1 MKFIIDAG
9 HGGSGRNGDPGAI
22 GPTGL
27 MEKDVTLD
35 IATRLA
41 SIAMM
46 RGHFPVLTRM
56 RDEYQSLKYRTD
68 YANREGGKCFV
79 SIHCNSFTSPA
90 PEGFEVFS
98 YRAGSQASSD
108 LAECVLSAW
117 RLSFPDHVIRG
128 HKTSGFYVI
137 KNTKMPAVLLETAF
151 ISNPKWE
158 NWLRDEKNQQSMAE
172 TIMAGIEAWGGGI
185 K

>member
-9 HGGSGRNGDPGAI
+9 HGGSDPGAI

-27 MEKDVTLD
+27 KEKDVNLS

-56 RDEYQSLKYRTD
+56 RDEYQSLKYRAD
-68 YANREGGKCFV
+68 YANKEGGRCFV
-79 SIHCNSFTSPA
+79 SIHCNSHTTPTA
-90 PEGFEVFS
+90 HGFEVFS

-117 RLSFPDHVIRG
+117 RLSFPDHVSRG
-128 HKTSGFYVI
+128 HKKSGFYVI

-158 NWLRDEKNQQSMAE
+158 RWLRDEKNHQSMAE

>member
-1 MKFIIDAG
+1 M
-9 HGGSGRNGDPGAI
+9 
-22 GPTGL
+22 
-27 MEKDVTLD
+27 
-35 IATRLA
+35 
-41 SIAMM
+41 
-46 RGHFPVLTRM
+46 LTRM
-56 RDEYQSLKYRTD
+56 RDEFQSLKYRTD

-117 RLSFPDHVIRG
+117 LSFPDRG
-128 HKTSGFYVI
+128 HKKSGFYVI
-137 KNTKMPAVLLETAF
+137 KNTKMPAVLRN

-158 NWLRDEKNQQSMAE
+158 SWLRDEKNQQSMAE
-172 TIMAGIEAWGGGI
+172 TIMAGIEAWGGVI

>member
-9 HGGSGRNGDPGAI
+9 HGGRDSGAI

-35 IATRLA
+35 IGTRLA

-56 RDEYQSLKYRTD
+56 RDEYRSLKYRTD
-68 YANREGGKCFV
+68 YANKEGGRCFV
-79 SIHCNSFTSPA
+79 SIHCNSFTTPI

-98 YRAGSQASSD
+98 YRAGSQASSN

-117 RLSFPDHVIRG
+117 RLSFPDHVSRG

-158 NWLRDEKNQQSMAE
+158 TWLREKGNLKKIAE
-172 TIMAGIEAWGGGI
+172 VILDGLEAWGG
-185 K
+185 KS

>member
-27 MEKDVTLD
+27 KEKDVNLS

-56 RDEYQSLKYRTD
+56 RDEFQSLKYRTD
-68 YANREGGKCFV
+68 YANREGGRCFV
-79 SIHCNSFTSPA
+79 SIHCNSFTSPV

-108 LAECVLSAW
+108 LAECVISAW
-117 RLSFPDHVIRG
+117 RLSFPSHVIRG
-128 HKTSGFYVI
+128 HKKSGFYVI
-137 KNTKMPAVLLETAF
+137 AKTKMPAILLETAF
-151 ISNPKWE
+151 IKNPAWE
-158 NWLRDEKNQQSMAE
+158 PWLRDEKNHQAMAE